1 MNATKKVA
9 LVAAALA
16 VLAGAIG
23 RLPISGWSRPTVAEP
38 LYIRGAVVEQENDPA
53 KQLPISDVDVTAADN
68 TAVSRVTSDSSGF
81 FSLSL
86 RPDVKPGTPISLKF
100 RSSDHKPLDLTVV
113 AGDEINIARMVPV
126 RQEAQ
131 SRGGPVVSVTGI
143 SVRYSIETTN
153 AVNVGS
159 AVKTFQVMNAGNLP
173 CAGKSPCSPGMRWK
187 AAVGSATLDAGEGKE
202 FRNARLSCIAGPCPF
217 TAVESDNFSKGG
229 RTISASIRN
238 WSDTTTFLLEA
249 DVFRRQIADVIR
261 QAFPVIIDQAM
272 SFTLPASSEGAS
284 IEAKLD
290 GSPIVFPI
298 GPTPILSWANCSVR
312 TGQDQ
317 ARVFWCQLRPG
328 YRFS

>member
-9 LVAAALA
+9 LVAAVLA

-68 TAVSRVTSDSSGF
+68 AAVSRVTSDSSGF

-100 RSSDHKPLDLTVV
+100 RSSDYKPLDLNVV

-131 SRGGPVVSVTGI
+131 NRGPVVSVTGI

-159 AVKTFQVMNAGNLP
+159 AVKTFEVMNTGNLP
-173 CAGKSPCSPGMRWK
+173 CAGKPPCSPGMRWK

-217 TAVESDNFSKGG
+217 TTIESDNFSKGG
-229 RTISASIRN
+229 RTISASVRD

-272 SFTLPASSEGAS
+272 NFTLPAPAEGAS
-284 IEAKLD
+284 IDAKLD
-290 GSPIVFPI
+290 GTPIVFPL

-317 ARVFWCQLRPG
+317 ARVFWCQLKPG
-328 YRFS
+328 YRFP

>member
-159 AVKTFQVMNAGNLP
+159 AVKTFQVMNAVNLP
-173 CAGKSPCSPGMRWK
+173 CAGKPPCSPGMRWK